1 MPSRVLKA
9 ASSSSMMIR
18 ASELAHEQARK
29 LSFLFDTN
37 MLVYA
42 TASVFYAKALRPR
55 GPA

>member
-1 MPSRVLKA
+1 
-9 ASSSSMMIR
+9 MMIR